1 MSSQLTTLNI
11 LFRGL
16 LNDYGDY
23 DDDDDELDFG
33 EIDSKANEIKHELD
47 SIQPYRYPQL
57 QLEDLGESGNVELI
71 FKFRTT
77 WMDREADL
85 QDYLDEVQATI
96 ESRLD
101 MIITERESLGI
112 TTR

>member
-1 MSSQLTTLNI
+1 MSSQIATLNI

-16 LNDYGDY
+16 LNDFED
-23 DDDDDELDFG
+23 DDDDDEIDIG
-33 EIDSKANEIKHELD
+33 DIDSKADEIKMELD
-47 SIQPYRYPQL
+47 SIQPYRFPTL
-57 QLEDLGESGNVELI
+57 QVEDLSETGNIELI

-85 QDYLDEVQATI
+85 QDYLDEVQSTI

-101 MIITERESLGI
+101 MMITERESLGI
-112 TTR
+112 TIR